1 MPISSWTSDRLVDM
15 PTGIHR
21 HEFVFVAY
29 QEGIYALKE
38 IPPSLARHEYEILR
52 AMEGRTRHAAIA
64 VGHVERSW
72 VDPDREWAG
81 AVITQYVKH
90 AFPYRSLVSG
100 TGFASR
106 RDTLL
111 DAFAGLL
118 VELHLNGF
126 YWGDCSLSNVLYRWD
141 ASSIEA
147 IIVDAETSR
156 VYDRISGGQRRED
169 LEIMQLNVAGEMGDI
184 AAEHGGSLDEADI
197 SLGEDIAA
205 RYRSLWKEL
214 TTSLVVSA
222 GDHFRIRQRIDRL
235 HELGFAVADIDLI
248 PVDNGTNVKIRVKV
262 GGRQYH
268 SERLREIRGIDISE
282 NQARVILSDLSRS
295 HCPSSASSAHDLPLT
310 YASEMHVLVAT
321 AGALSPEPV
330 VEFARH
336 LIGGTGFVTVTTV
349 IEVPHTFLEN
359 LDADDWHPLHDTAHR
374 EPPESVVDAYL
385 RERGHRVTDPMRRA
399 LEEARIPCE
408 VMMLEGADPA
418 AAISKAANDVG
429 ADVVILGATKPIF
442 ERDAWESVSAKIM
455 IDSGRPI
462 LVVPHARKAID
473 EASDLT
479 AYHPGAEPEV
489 PA

>member
-1 MPISSWTSDRLVDM
+1 MRRL
-15 PTGIHR
+15 
-21 HEFVFVAY
+21 
-29 QEGIYALKE
+29 
-38 IPPSLARHEYEILR
+38 IPASGSR
-52 AMEGRTRHAAIA
+52 
-64 VGHVERSW
+64 
-72 VDPDREWAG
+72 
-81 AVITQYVKH
+81 
-90 AFPYRSLVSG
+90 RSL
-100 TGFASR
+100 
-106 RDTLL
+106 
-111 DAFAGLL
+111 
-118 VELHLNGF
+118 
-126 YWGDCSLSNVLYRWD
+126 Y
-141 ASSIEA
+141 
-147 IIVDAETSR
+147 
-156 VYDRISGGQRRED
+156 
-169 LEIMQLNVAGEMGDI
+169 
-184 AAEHGGSLDEADI
+184 
-197 SLGEDIAA
+197 
-205 RYRSLWKEL
+205 
-214 TTSLVVSA
+214 
-222 GDHFRIRQRIDRL
+222 
-235 HELGFAVADIDLI
+235 
-248 PVDNGTNVKIRVKV
+248 
-262 GGRQYH
+262 
-268 SERLREIRGIDISE
+268 
-282 NQARVILSDLSRS
+282 
-295 HCPSSASSAHDLPLT
+295 PSSASSAHDSPLT

-418 AAISKAANDVG
+418 AAISKAANDIG

-479 AYHPGAEPEV
+479 AYHPGAEPAV